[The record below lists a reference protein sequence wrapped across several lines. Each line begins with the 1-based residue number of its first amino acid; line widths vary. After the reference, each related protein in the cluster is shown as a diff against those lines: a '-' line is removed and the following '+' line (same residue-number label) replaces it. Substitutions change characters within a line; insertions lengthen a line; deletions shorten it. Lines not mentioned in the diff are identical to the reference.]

1 MFKFVGNVLS
11 MKKLFELIRN
21 QHSSIYR
28 LSLFI
33 LAIGICVYI
42 MPRKQSSKYEPIEG
56 KPWSYESLISD
67 IEFSVKKTPEKIAEE
82 KQQVRDKKSF
92 FFTLNS
98 DKQQEAREKLNYEL
112 ERFTSS
118 KLENKPVL
126 RSEKEHKKY
135 VESLEKKIKTIWA
148 KIYKKGV
155 IQKNG
160 NIEDKDGNYVIYV
173 DQGDGA
179 TQSYLSKFFT
189 INQATELIK
198 SINIS
203 DEDDYKESINILIE
217 ALTQNILYDAQNTD
231 LRLSAELEKI
241 STVSGKVEIGELI
254 VSKGEILNKDTY
266 LKVLSYQGELEG
278 KQISA
283 SDNRLIMVG
292 QTLLITI
299 CFLIIFLFM
308 MKNRLNLFKDTSA
321 IKLILLNIILFL
333 ALARFATLFSNA
345 YLIYVVPFCALPLVI
360 RSFYDLRLALFV
372 HTITIILVGWLAPD
386 PFHFVFI
393 QLLAGILSVL
403 TIENLYKRSDL
414 FISVGK
420 IAVVYYITFMGISLI
435 TKMDLLGQDFIVYG
449 FLSVSAFLTLF
460 TYPLVYIYEKA
471 FSLVSD
477 ISLLELADTNH
488 PLLKEM
494 AEKAPGTF
502 QHSLQVSSL
511 AEQAVMEVGGNA
523 LLIRAGALYHDV
535 GKIDN
540 TLFFIENQSIG
551 MNPHDELS
559 ADESAKLIIS
569 HVIKGIEKAKK
580 HKLPEQIIDFIRTH
594 HGDGMVH
601 YFYRKYITKF
611 PDRVDEKDKF
621 RYPGPKPFSKE
632 TAVLMMA
639 DSVEA
644 ATRSLKVKNAE
655 TITNLVHTIIQNQ
668 MNDGQFNH
676 ASITLKEIDQIKKI
690 FIKKLLNIHHLRIE
704 YPT

>member
-1 MFKFVGNVLS
+1 
-11 MKKLFELIRN
+11 
-21 QHSSIYR
+21 
-28 LSLFI
+28 
-33 LAIGICVYI
+33 

-92 FFTLNS
+92 LFTLNS
-98 DKQQEAREKLNYEL
+98 EKQQEAREKLNYEL
-112 ERFTSS
+112 ERFASS

-135 VESLEKKIKTIWA
+135 VESLEKKIKTIWT

-155 IQKNG
+155 IQNNG
-160 NIEDKDGNYVIYV
+160 NIEGKDGNYVIYV

-266 LKVLSYQGELEG
+266 LKVLSYQEELEG

-420 IAVVYYITFMGISLI
+420 IAVVYFITFMGISLI
-435 TKMDLLGQDFIVYG
+435 TEMDLLGQDFIVYG

-611 PDRVDEKDKF
+611 PDRENEKDRF